1 MTSKLRIIVTG
12 LIAQYPLGGVTWDY
26 FQYVLGL
33 AHLGHDV
40 YYLED
45 TGQWPYNPLEG
56 GLGKDCAFNVDY
68 LAGIMSRFALDGHW
82 AYRFPWQS
90 QWFGLS
96 DAKRREVIQT
106 ADLLINIS
114 GTLERPD
121 EYRQVR
127 RLAYID
133 SDPVFTQV
141 KLARG
146 QADFQRLVDLH
157 DVHFSFGE
165 CLSPAIPVTGHHWRP
180 TRQPVVLSEWHPATP
195 YRDVFTTVMNWTSY
209 KPVVYGN
216 QSYGQ
221 KDMEFIRFGDLPSLI
236 APTVIEV
243 AVNAGKTRK
252 TPRQLLAYKGW
263 HVVDP
268 ADICPDFDSY
278 RQYVESSKAEW
289 SVAKNG
295 YVLGQPGW
303 FSCRSACYLAA
314 GRPVVVQNTGF
325 SNVFPVG
332 EGLLP
337 FTTVPEAVAAIKDVE
352 THYARHAQ
360 AARDIA
366 EAYFAAD
373 KVLTRLIDE
382 ALRD

>member
-68 LAGIMSRFALDGHW
+68 LARIMSRFALDGHW

-314 GRPVVVQNTGF
+314 GRPVVVQDTGF

-352 THYARHAQ
+352 THYASHAQ